1 MEQHLEAKSERLS
14 TMSSSSPAE
23 ALGVFVLSR
32 SASLKNSSLLGFTG
46 AIVGPLLKQDDSYFP
61 IMCNGLRNMHQS
73 QETFVE

>member
-46 AIVGPLLKQDDSYFP
+46 AIIGSLLKQEDGYFP
-61 IMCNGLRNMHQS
+61 TCTMDIEIHASLRKPYS
-73 QETFVE
+73 

>member
-46 AIVGPLLKQDDSYFP
+46 AIVRPLLKQDDSYFP
-61 IMCNGLRNMHQS
+61 TCTMDIEIYASLKKPYS
-73 QETFVE
+73 

>member
-14 TMSSSSPAE
+14 TMSSSSPAG

-46 AIVGPLLKQDDSYFP
+46 AIVGSLLKQEDGYFP
-61 IMCNGLRNMHQS
+61 TCTMDIEIHASLRKPYS
-73 QETFVE
+73 